1 MGKAL
6 KIFLILN
13 LLLSLVV
20 VGFGVKIFMDREVI
34 KARTII
40 LQNNA
45 RQVAGNLQ
53 WGRQVDWDPDDPMRA
68 EFTVPQPVDQ
78 EELPGLVSRLE
89 ELARLANHRVVLLDQ
104 HYADLIQTRN
114 VLAETREELAVTQ
127 RNLARTEQ
135 ELADT
140 RETLRVTQNDL
151 QEARRNIDRLESEK
165 RGLQNQIASLND
177 ELTRRNDRIQS
188 LEVDLETRNQ
198 ELARATER
206 IARLEGR
213 LARDGE
219 SDQGRWS
226 GVPGEILAVNDQWKY
241 VILNMGEVD
250 EMELFL
256 EAIVHRGD
264 EYLGKIT
271 VVRVENTVSI
281 AEIELATVPEGK
293 SIQAGDTVFF
303 N

>member
-6 KIFLILN
+6 KTFLIFN
-13 LLLSLVV
+13 LIFSLLVV
-20 VGFGVKIFMDREVI
+20 AFGVKIFMDREVI
-34 KARTII
+34 KARTVI

-53 WGRQVDWDPDDPMRA
+53 WGNQVDWDPDDPQRVN
-68 EFTVPQPVDQ
+68 FSVPQPIDK
-78 EELPGLVSRLE
+78 EELPGLISALE

-104 HYADLIQTRN
+104 HYADLIQTRE
-114 VLAETREELAVTQ
+114 VLSDTREELAITQ

-140 RETLRVTQNDL
+140 RETLRVAQNDL
-151 QEARRNIDRLESEK
+151 QEARRNIDRLEGEK

-198 ELARATER
+198 ELARARET
-206 IARLEGR
+206 IDRLIGTR
-213 LARDGE
+213 RAGE
-219 SDQGRWS
+219 ETGQGRWS

-241 VILNMGEVD
+241 VILNMGEAD

-256 EAIVHRGD
+256 EAIVHRGE
-264 EYLGKIT
+264 EYLGKVSVI
-271 VVRVENTVSI
+271 RVENTVSI
-281 AEIELATVPEGK
+281 AEIDLSSIPEGK
-293 SIQAGDTVFF
+293 SIQAGDKIFF